1 MKILGIDFGTK
12 TMGLAISDDIGLLGH
27 GVGVIKRSTLPR
39 DLLELQKKVCD
50 YHVEKIVVG
59 LPRNMDGSLGKA
71 AEQVLAF
78 VETLKSIFHFPVE
91 TWDERL
97 STVEAERLLRSRD
110 MGHQKRRKII
120 DKVAAAII
128 LQGYLDHANKS
139 PLSKI

>member
-27 GVGVIKRSTLPR
+27 GIGVIKRSTLQR
-39 DLLELQKKVCD
+39 DLLELQKKVCE
-50 YHVEKIVVG
+50 YSVEKIVVG

-71 AEQVLAF
+71 AEQVLSF
-78 VETLKSIFHFPVE
+78 VETLGSLVPVPIE

-110 MGHQKRRKII
+110 MDHQKRRKII
-120 DKVAAAII
+120 DQVAAAII

-139 PLSKI
+139 HLS